1 MDLGLKDKV
10 VVLTG
15 ASKGMGVAAARAFA
29 REGSRLVLA
38 ARNLEGLEE
47 VASSIRSETEAD
59 ITTCSCDITRD
70 KDVADLMQAALDQYG
85 RIDVLVN
92 NGAGKIPAGDLL
104 SFTSREWLEGWN
116 QKIQAYVRGCQ
127 AVYPIMATQGGG
139 QIINV
144 LGTAARNPKYS
155 YMAVGMSNAALVNF
169 TKSLADMGAKDKIR
183 AVGVAPS
190 GVLTERYVR
199 LIRARA
205 EIEGKTA
212 EELEEEMLRSFP
224 MGRLAKPEE
233 LGDVICFVASERAS
247 YISGTVVTVDGT
259 STQGVYN

>member
-15 ASKGMGVAAARAFA
+15 ASKGIGVAAASAFA
-29 REGSRLVLA
+29 REGSRLVMA

-47 VASSIRSETEAD
+47 VASAIRSETGAE

-70 KDVADLMQAALDQYG
+70 EDIIELMQVALDQYG
-85 RIDVLVN
+85 RIDILIN

-104 SFTSREWLEGWN
+104 SFTNSEWLDGWN

-127 AVYPIMATQGGG
+127 AVYPIMAAQGGG

-169 TKSLADMGAKDKIR
+169 TKSLADMGAKDNIR

-190 GVLTERYVR
+190 GVLTGRYLR
-199 LIRARA
+199 LIKARA

-212 EELEEEMLRSFP
+212 KELEDEMLKSFP
-224 MGRLAKPEE
+224 MGRLAEPEE

>member
-1 MDLGLKDKV
+1 MDLGLKGKV

-15 ASKGMGVAAARAFA
+15 ASKGIGVATASAFA
-29 REGSRLVLA
+29 REGARLVIA
-38 ARNLEGLEE
+38 ARNLENLDQ
-47 VASSIRSETEAD
+47 VASTIRSETGAD
-59 ITTCSCDITRD
+59 ITTCSCDITSD
-70 KDVADLMQAALDQYG
+70 EDVTGLMQTALDQYG

-104 SFTSREWLEGWN
+104 SFSNSEWLEGWN
-116 QKIQAYVRGCQ
+116 QKIQAYVRACQ
-127 AVYPIMATQGGG
+127 AVYPIMAKQGGG

-169 TKSLADMGAKDKIR
+169 TKTLADMGAKDNIR

-190 GVLTERYVR
+190 GVLTERYLR
-199 LIRARA
+199 LIKARA
-205 EIEGKTA
+205 EIEEKTP
-212 EELEEEMLRSFP
+212 EELEEEMLKGFP
-224 MGRLAKPEE
+224 MGRLAEPEE